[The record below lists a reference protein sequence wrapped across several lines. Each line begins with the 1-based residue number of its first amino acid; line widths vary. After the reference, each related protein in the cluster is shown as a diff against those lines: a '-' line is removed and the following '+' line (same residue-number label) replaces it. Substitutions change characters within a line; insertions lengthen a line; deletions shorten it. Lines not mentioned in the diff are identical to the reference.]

1 MKREHLGLYRLFTT
15 GPLIALMLTVGPWI
29 QAASPTRA
37 QPATPASAAESGK
50 QPNIVFLLT
59 DDLDLTSYQDFPNF
73 KKYML
78 DQGTY
83 FDHYFVDDSL
93 CCPSRSSTLRGQYV
107 HNTGVQG
114 NVAPNGGFQRFHDLG
129 NENST
134 IGTWL
139 QADGYQTA
147 LIGKYLNGYP
157 GKQPETYVPPGWSE
171 WDSPAAGNPYGEYNY
186 TLNENGKLV
195 KYGDQPEDYGT
206 DVYGKKAD
214 AFITQSAANGKP
226 FFLYLA
232 TYAPHQPATAAPQD
246 LNAFPNATAPRTPS
260 FNEQDMSDK
269 PAWIRDRALQTDKQ
283 VTEIDALYWKRLQSM
298 LDVDRILGNLVTTL
312 QASGQLDNTYIVF
325 ASDNGFHL
333 GQHRLPPGK
342 QTAYE
347 EDIHV
352 PMVIRGPGIAAA
364 AVNHE
369 LVANIDLAPTFAAIA
384 DASVPDFVDGRSIMP
399 LVSANPPTT
408 WRQSFA
414 IEHFVNA
421 TSKSDPDNENFSSS
435 RSRAPANKKGA
446 NKSGKMGAVPPTY
459 VAIRTTTYL
468 YVQYDDGEREL
479 YDLTKDPFELDNLAP
494 QASTGLMGALEARV
508 KAFVGCKGSTCRSL
522 EEEAPPRLDLGG
534 TPSATPTA
542 TPTASPVAIAAAT
555 GEIGNHFLLMRDA
568 DRISASIH
576 GGHGM
581 MPAYRP

>member
-1 MKREHLGLYRLFTT
+1 MKREHLGLYRLSTA
-15 GPLIALMLTVGPWI
+15 GLLIALMITIGPWI
-29 QAASPTRA
+29 QAASPTDA
-37 QPATPASAAESGK
+37 QSATPASASNGSGK
-50 QPNIVFLLT
+50 HPNIVFLLT
-59 DDLDLTSYQDFPNF
+59 DDLDLRSYQDFPNF

-83 FDHYFVDDSL
+83 FDQYFVDDSL

-114 NVAPNGGFQRFHDLG
+114 NLAPSGGFQRFHDLG
-129 NENST
+129 EENST

-157 GKQPETYVPPGWSE
+157 GNQPETYVPPGWNE
-171 WDSPAAGNPYGEYNY
+171 WDSPAVGNPYNEYNY

-226 FFLYLA
+226 FFVYLA
-232 TYAPHQPATAAPQD
+232 TYAPHKPATAAPQD
-246 LNAFPNATAPRTPS
+246 LDAFPNATAPRTPS

-283 VTEIDALYWKRLQSM
+283 ITEIDALYRKRLQSM

-312 QASGQLDNTYIVF
+312 QASGQLDNTYLVF

-352 PMVIRGPGIAAA
+352 PMVIRGPGIAAG

-384 DASVPDFVDGRSIMP
+384 GASVPDFVDGRSIMP
-399 LVSANPPTT
+399 LLSANPPTT

-414 IEHFVNA
+414 VEHFVNA
-421 TSKSDPDNENFSSS
+421 TSKSDPDTEGAVGMQVQAFQKANGKQTASKKKRAAQSGR
-435 RSRAPANKKGA
+435 RSV
-446 NKSGKMGAVPPTY
+446 VPPTY

-479 YDLTKDPFELDNLAP
+479 YDLTKDPFELANLAP
-494 QASTGLMGALEARV
+494 QASTGLMGGLEARV
-508 KAFVGCKGSTCRSL
+508 KAFVGCKGATCRSL
-522 EEEAPPRLDLGG
+522 EEEEPPALDLGG
-534 TPSATPTA
+534 P
-542 TPTASPVAIAAAT
+542 PTASPVAIAAAT
-555 GEIGNHFLLMRDA
+555 GEIGVDLRLQDA
-568 DRISASIH
+568 ARIVT
-576 GGHGM
+576 
-581 MPAYRP
+581 

>member
-1 MKREHLGLYRLFTT
+1 MKRERLGLYRLSTA
-15 GPLIALMLTVGPWI
+15 GLLIALIAIGPWI
-29 QAASPTRA
+29 QTASPTGA
-37 QPATPASAAESGK
+37 QSATPASSSAGSGK
-50 QPNIVFLLT
+50 HPNIIYLLT

-83 FDHYFVDDSL
+83 FDQYFVDDSL
-93 CCPSRSSTLRGQYV
+93 CCPSRSSTVRGQYV

-129 NENST
+129 EENST

-147 LIGKYLNGYP
+147 LIGKYLNRYP
-157 GKQPETYVPPGWSE
+157 GNLPKTYVPPGWSE
-171 WDSPAAGNPYGEYNY
+171 WDSPTAGYPYGEYDY

-195 KYGDQPEDYGT
+195 AYGEQPQDYGT

-214 AFITQSAANGKP
+214 AFITQSAAKGNP
-226 FFLYLA
+226 IFLYLA
-232 TYAPHQPATAAPQD
+232 TYAPHEPATAAQQD
-246 LNAFPNATAPRTPS
+246 LDAFPNAMMPRTPS

-269 PAWIRDRALQTDKQ
+269 PAWIRDRAQLTNKQ
-283 VTEIDALYWKRLQSM
+283 VTQIDTLYRKRLQSM

-312 QASGQLDNTYIVF
+312 QATGQLDNTYIVF

-352 PMVIRGPGIAAA
+352 PMVIRGPGIAAG

-384 DASVPDFVDGRSIMP
+384 GVSAPDFVDGRSIMP
-399 LVSANPPTT
+399 LLSANPPTT

-421 TSKSDPDNENFSSS
+421 TSPSDPDSENFSSAL
-435 RSRAPANKKGA
+435 SRAPGNKKGA
-446 NKSGKMGAVPPTY
+446 NKNGKMSKVPPTY
-459 VAIRTTTYL
+459 VALRTTTYL

-494 QASTGLMGALEARV
+494 QASTELMGALETQL
-508 KAFVGCKGSTCRSL
+508 KAFVSCKGSTCRSL
-522 EEEAPPRLDLGG
+522 EEEAPPVLDLGG
-534 TPSATPTA
+534 TPSATPA
-542 TPTASPVAIAAAT
+542 GSPVAAAIAT
-555 GEIGNHFLLMRDA
+555 GEIGNLPMRDA
-568 DRISASIH
+568 DRVSL
-576 GGHGM
+576 
-581 MPAYRP
+581 

>member
-1 MKREHLGLYRLFTT
+1 MKRRRLATYRLSTA
-15 GPLIALMLTVGPWI
+15 GLLIALLTIEPWMHAAVPVG
-29 QAASPTRA
+29 A
-37 QPATPASAAESGK
+37 QPATPGTSATSK
-50 QPNIVFLLT
+50 STTHPNIVFVLT
-59 DDLDLTSYQDFPNF
+59 DDLDLTSYQRFPNF
-73 KKYML
+73 KKLML

-83 FDHYFVDDSL
+83 FDQYFVDDSL

-129 NENST
+129 EESST

-139 QADGYQTA
+139 QKDGYQTA

-157 GKQPETYVPPGWSE
+157 GSLPETYVPPGWSE
-171 WDSPAAGNPYGEYNY
+171 WDSPAAGHPYGEYNY

-195 KYGDQPEDYGT
+195 AYGKQPQDYGT
-206 DVYGKKAD
+206 DVYGMKAD
-214 AFITQSAANGKP
+214 AFITQSAASGSP

-232 TYAPHQPATAAPQD
+232 TYAPHEPATAAPQD
-246 LNAFPNATAPRTPS
+246 VNAFPDAKAPRTPS

-269 PAWIRDRALQTDKQ
+269 PAWIADRAPLTDKQ
-283 VTEIDALYWKRLQSM
+283 VTQLDTLYRKRLQSM
-298 LDVDRILGNLVTTL
+298 LDVDRLLGNLVTTL
-312 QASGQLDNTYIVF
+312 QATGQLDNTYIVF

-352 PMVIRGPGIAAA
+352 PMVIRGPGIAAG

-384 DASVPDFVDGRSIMP
+384 GAAVPGFVDGRSIMP
-399 LVSANPPTT
+399 LLSANPPTA

-414 IEHFVNA
+414 VEHFVNA
-421 TSKSDPDNENFSSS
+421 TSKSDPDSENFATS

-446 NKSGKMGAVPPTY
+446 NKSGKMSAVPPTY
-459 VAIRTTTYL
+459 VAFRTTTYL
-468 YVQYDDGEREL
+468 YGQYDDGEREL
-479 YDLTKDPFELDNLAP
+479 YDLTKDPFEQNNLAP
-494 QASTGLMGALEARV
+494 QASSELMGALESRV
-508 KAFVGCKGSTCRSL
+508 KAFAGCQGSTCRLL
-522 EEEAPPRLDLGG
+522 EEEAPPALDFGG
-534 TPSATPTA
+534 IPP
-542 TPTASPVAIAAAT
+542 ASPVAISPGAT
-555 GEIGNHFLLMRDA
+555 NNQPFLRDA
-568 DRISASIH
+568 NRIATSVLEHYAC
-576 GGHGM
+576 
-581 MPAYRP
+581 A